1 MSQEVR
7 RCFSELEQIHS
18 GPVLNSCAYL
28 NACIDE
34 AMRLSPPVGNILP
47 RQVLPGGIIIDG
59 HQIPKGIVVATPHY
73 TLHHNA
79 EYFPEPFEYRPERWI
94 VDPPR
99 VTAHDVAVAHSAFCP
114 FSIGPRS
121 CIGRGMAYME
131 LRATIARTLF
141 MYDMRL
147 ASGTTLGEGGPD
159 LGWGRQRVGEYQ
171 LKDTFTSMR
180 DGPMVEFRLRQ

>member
-1 MSQEVR
+1 
-7 RCFSELEQIHS
+7 
-18 GPVLNSCAYL
+18 
-28 NACIDE
+28 
-34 AMRLSPPVGNILP
+34 MRLSPPVPNTLP
-47 RQVLPGGIIIDG
+47 RQVLRGGLILDG
-59 HQIPKGIVVATPHY
+59 QQIPEGIVVATPHY

-99 VTAHDVAVAHSAFCP
+99 VTEQDVAVAHSAFCP

-131 LRATIARTLF
+131 LRTTLARTLF
-141 MYDMRL
+141 LYDMRL
-147 ASGTTLGEGGPD
+147 APGTTLGEGGPD
-159 LGWGRQRVGEYQ
+159 LERGRQRAGEYQ

-180 DGPMVEFRLRQ
+180 DGPMVEFRLRD